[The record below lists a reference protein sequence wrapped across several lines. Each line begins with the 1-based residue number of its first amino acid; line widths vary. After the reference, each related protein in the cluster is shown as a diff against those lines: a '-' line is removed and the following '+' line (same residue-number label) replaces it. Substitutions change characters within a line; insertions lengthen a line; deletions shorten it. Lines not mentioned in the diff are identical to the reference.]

1 MRYAIVYF
9 GRPSRLIRSTAT
21 ERAAI
26 SFAQHAKGTGTC
38 TVARVYACDT
48 VALAKTSDISTV
60 RDGERIIFEA

>member
-38 TVARVYACDT
+38 TVARVYACGT
-48 VALAKTSDISTV
+48 VALAKTADISTV

>member
-9 GRPSRLIRSTAT
+9 GRPARMVRSTAT

-26 SFAQHAKGTGTC
+26 SFAQHAKGTGSC
-38 TVARVYACDT
+38 TTARVYACDT
-48 VALAKTSDISTV
+48 VALAKTADISIV